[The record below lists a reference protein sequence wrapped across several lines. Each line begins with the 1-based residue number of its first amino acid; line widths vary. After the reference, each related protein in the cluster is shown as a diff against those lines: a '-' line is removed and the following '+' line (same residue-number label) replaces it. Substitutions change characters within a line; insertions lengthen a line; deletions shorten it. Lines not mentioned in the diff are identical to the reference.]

1 MDAVSTDDIR
11 SLLEQFS
18 KTPYRVKENDSTAD
32 IIQKKCEA
40 LFGKDYKYLSISN
53 THGELTPTYPANIII
68 PEELLPDN
76 SHSNDNVRSLSDSLC
91 DEGKLRDMM
100 IKARVARC
108 RARLPLPVILLDG
121 KYICRS
127 ATLSGGPEI
136 YGRSGYDFLFAAN
149 SDAVPEDDDLK
160 EIAIPQSSSEWQLF
174 TKVRSQDIRLLKAFS
189 VGCICDLMV
198 EKKKVKF
205 GMNVTSSEKVDKEKR
220 YNEFTIF
227 SLPYPGCEFFREYKD
242 NGYSAE
248 GLVFDWTQPFVDAHL
263 GVPFDSISSQL
274 DIDWIHYKSWD
285 LVKLTQ
291 NYLKLLL
298 KYIIEG
304 TSGMLIHCISGWD
317 RTPLFIS
324 LLRLSLWADGKVHPT
339 LTPAEITYLT
349 IAYDWYFFGHNLAD
363 RISKGE
369 EILFFCFNFLKHIQ
383 SEAFS
388 AHSIK
393 NHRVTRNFSDCQLD
407 GVLLEDHLR
416 IGGRGSNTSLS
427 SSCSSISSRT
437 HDSNPPTYFTTLSQE
452 PTEDSNI
459 QPNVPE
465 RTMPLYEHLLAYK
478 TIVLQYKR
486 NKRNIPYNPQLTWPF
501 PGHSYK
507 MEELPEVINGT
518 PPTLTNSRDGSYPIN
533 GNSPHS
539 NHMLGPLSPVF
550 SSTSPVAV
558 PNNKR
563 ERSESTSSAGC
574 GSWQIISGTGSIRGS
589 ESTRG
594 SVSSPTWELNRN
606 SSSSKGSSCQELHEN
621 PDKSPCSTWS
631 KSQLLKKRRENLNDV
646 RSIFC
651 RTYANGIGF
660 NCRNGTE
667 ASGLS
672 NLLDQLVGKV
682 GIRSGK
688 TYSV

>member
-1 MDAVSTDDIR
+1 M
-11 SLLEQFS
+11 SLNEYVCNASF
-18 KTPYRVKENDSTAD
+18 
-32 IIQKKCEA
+32 
-40 LFGKDYKYLSISN
+40 
-53 THGELTPTYPANIII
+53 
-68 PEELLPDN
+68 
-76 SHSNDNVRSLSDSLC
+76 NVRSLSDSLC

-407 GVLLEDHLR
+407 GVLLGKFFL
-416 IGGRGSNTSLS
+416 I
-427 SSCSSISSRT
+427 
-437 HDSNPPTYFTTLSQE
+437 FF
-452 PTEDSNI
+452 
-459 QPNVPE
+459 PNVYIRSVKVLQLYPE

-478 TIVLQYKR
+478 TIVLQ
-486 NKRNIPYNPQLTWPF
+486 NIPYNPQLTWPF